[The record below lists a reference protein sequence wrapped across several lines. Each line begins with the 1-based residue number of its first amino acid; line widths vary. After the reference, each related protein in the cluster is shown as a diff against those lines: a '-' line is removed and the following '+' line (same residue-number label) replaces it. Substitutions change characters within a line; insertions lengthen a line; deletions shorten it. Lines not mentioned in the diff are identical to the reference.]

1 MQKQIKIPI
10 QAINNAKTAL
20 IANYIY
26 KNNKCATSVGKKR
39 AFQIINDKYLSYQT
53 ALRTFSYLSRAKT
66 YDQNDWKKCGTISF
80 NLWGGDAMLQYLK
93 KILKK

>member
-1 MQKQIKIPI
+1 MEKKIKIPI

-26 KNNKCATSVGKKR
+26 KKNKCATLVGKKR
-39 AFQIINDKYLSYQT
+39 ALQIINDKYLSYQT
-53 ALRTFSYLSRAKT
+53 ALRTFSYLSRAKA
-66 YDQNDWKKCGTISF
+66 YNNDNWEKCGTISY
-80 NLWGGDAMLQYLK
+80 NLWGGNEMLQYLK